1 MKTKQREANRI
12 RRLMLCEY
20 LEKGDMKSAQT
31 IAKIM
36 QEDSNRNKELDY
48 LHTIQLYYKQVSL
61 KILLELLGISDKE
74 YRSIINKYKVIDS
87 QFYECEKMFGTV
99 YQFAHYWGIT
109 RQQAMVK
116 LKKKGTLVKH
126 GCTTVKNLYDL
137 RKEELNEMKK
147 ANTNLIYRNQKFI
160 AIKNGV
166 EVARGTKNEIA
177 EITGYSMS
185 RINTACKPHHLKQ
198 AGFKALKC
206 YRIKG
211 D

>member
-1 MKTKQREANRI
+1 MKTKQREVNRI
-12 RRLMLCEY
+12 RRLMLCEF

-36 QEDSNRNKELDY
+36 QEDSSRHKELEQ
-48 LHTIQLYYKQVSL
+48 LHIIQLYYKQVSL

-109 RQQAMVK
+109 RQQARKK
-116 LKKKGTLVKH
+116 LMKKGKLVKH
-126 GCTTVKNLYDL
+126 GCFTVQTLYNLKKESNEKKKVVSNTTYQ
-137 RKEELNEMKK
+137 
-147 ANTNLIYRNQKFI
+147 NQKFI
-160 AIKNGV
+160 AVKSGV
-166 EVARGTKNEIA
+166 EVARGTKKEIA
-177 EITGYSMS
+177 ELTGYSIS
-185 RINTACKPHHLKQ
+185 RVNTACKPHHLKQ